1 VIELL
6 VSNCRLRQSEGLNLG
21 KVVSRDEL
29 IRQRAAWKRGG
40 RRVVFASGSFD
51 LLHPGHVRFL
61 EQARPLGDILVVA
74 VRGDADV
81 SRDASAPA
89 TASEKTSS
97 TQLLRR
103 PITPSAERAEIVAAL
118 AAVDFA
124 FELDES
130 TARELIAALAPDIL
144 VQPGAAEADEAGRR
158 EEREAR
164 AAGAKVVRIPLE
176 PGHSTSRL
184 IERIKQLGQ
193 LGQTGQ
199 PRHPHE

>member
-6 VSNCRLRQSEGLNLG
+6 VSNCWSQQSEGRNLG

-29 IRQRAAWKRGG
+29 IQERAAWKRRGQ
-40 RRVVFASGSFD
+40 RVVFASGSFN

-74 VRGDADV
+74 VKSDADV
-81 SRDASAPA
+81 SRDAIAA
-89 TASEKTSS
+89 RTALEKTS
-97 TQLLRR
+97 TAELAR
-103 PITPSAERAEIVAAL
+103 PITPSAERAEIISAL
-118 AAVDFA
+118 GAVDFA
-124 FELDES
+124 VELNES
-130 TARELIAALAPDIL
+130 TARELIAELAPDIL
-144 VQPGAAEADEAGRR
+144 VQAGASEADEAGRR
-158 EEREAR
+158 EELEAK
-164 AAGAKVVRIPLE
+164 AAGVKIVRIPLE

-193 LGQTGQ
+193 LGQVGE

>member
-1 VIELL
+1 M
-6 VSNCRLRQSEGLNLG
+6 G
-21 KVVSRDEL
+21 KVVSWDEL

-74 VRGDADV
+74 IKSDADV
-81 SRDASAPA
+81 SRDAIAA
-89 TASEKTSS
+89 RTASEKTSRTELS
-97 TQLLRR
+97 R

-124 FELDES
+124 IELNES
-130 TARELIAALAPDIL
+130 TARELIAALVPDML
-144 VQPGAAEADEAGRR
+144 VQAGAAETDEPGRR
-158 EEREAR
+158 EEKEAK
-164 AAGAKVVRIPLE
+164 AAGVKVVRIPLE

-184 IERIKQLGQ
+184 IERIKQAGHLGQ
-193 LGQTGQ
+193 AGQ
-199 PRHPHE
+199 PRHLHE